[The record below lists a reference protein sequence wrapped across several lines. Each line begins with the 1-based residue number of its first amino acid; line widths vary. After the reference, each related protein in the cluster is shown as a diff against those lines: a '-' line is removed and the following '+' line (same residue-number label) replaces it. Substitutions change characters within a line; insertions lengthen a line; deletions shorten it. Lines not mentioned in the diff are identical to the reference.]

1 MGKQGIRKRKKKRN
15 VTVSQRSTTLRFI
28 RNNFAWFSYGL
39 TYFIIISMILML
51 MLAMSGC
58 GHTITHTDRGTG
70 LIARIPLPDGSSLID
85 LKVGKI
91 DSTTTVLRGNSTYD
105 SSASTGGTL
114 FGSASTS
121 DRTFVATGIQLNEGY
136 LKDVLTSPD
145 VDPAT
150 KVALAQAIVQV
161 KAAQSKPTVTKSVGA
176 ATSTGETPP
185 TEVEPVAVGLDNVV
199 NRVAE
204 VTPKV
209 VEPVA
214 KATAEVVK
222 DAAVTTQKVSK
233 DWSNVMNRWWII
245 ALAGLII
252 VGAVVAFVL
261 KRYKKKTEDNKQT
274 TDESVKD
281 QAAVEDDI
289 NAKATDPDDAQSIN
303 IERPT
308 DNER

>member
-1 MGKQGIRKRKKKRN
+1 MGKQGIRKRKKRGN

-28 RNNFAWFSYGL
+28 RKNLAWFSYGL
-39 TYFIIISMILML
+39 TYFIVGSMILML
-51 MLAMSGC
+51 MFAMSGC
-58 GHTITHTDRGTG
+58 GHTVTHTDRGTG

-85 LKVGKI
+85 IKVGKI

-105 SSASTGGTL
+105 SSASTGGTV

-136 LKDVLTSPD
+136 MAEVLQSPD

-150 KVALAQAIVQV
+150 KVALAQALVQV
-161 KAAQSKPTVTKSVGA
+161 QANKPRPTVTKAVGA
-176 ATSTGETPP
+176 ATSSGDNPNTS
-185 TEVEPVAVGLDNVV
+185 VEPVAVGVDNVV

-233 DWSNVMNRWWII
+233 DWSSVMNRWWII
-245 ALAGLII
+245 VLAGLII
-252 VGAVVAFVL
+252 VGAVVAFIL
-261 KRYKKKTEDNKQT
+261 KHYKKQNST
-274 TDESVKD
+274 
-281 QAAVEDDI
+281 
-289 NAKATDPDDAQSIN
+289 
-303 IERPT
+303 
-308 DNER
+308 